1 MRDEAE
7 HKGDGVAGGPGARR
21 GRGAE
26 GASFREH
33 LDALLRGDV
42 PPPPVAELLGIR
54 LVSIDEHE
62 AVFEMDVRPEHA
74 NPMGTLQGGVICA
87 LADAAMGLAYA
98 YRLEGGESFTTLE
111 LKTNY
116 LRAVTDGKLTA
127 HGRVVHAGRTVGLT
141 TCDVVDEQ
149 GRKVAHATS
158 TCMTLRE
165 QGR

>member
-1 MRDEAE
+1 MRDDA
-7 HKGDGVAGGPGARR
+7 D
-21 GRGAE
+21 RGAE
-26 GASFREH
+26 GASFKDH

-54 LVSIDEHE
+54 LVQIDEHE
-62 AVFEMDVRPEHA
+62 AVFEMEVRPEHA

-98 YRLEGGESFTTLE
+98 YRLEDGESFTTL
-111 LKTNY
+111 
-116 LRAVTDGKLTA
+116 
-127 HGRVVHAGRTVGLT
+127 GRTVGLT
-141 TCDVVDEQ
+141 TCDVIDEQ